1 MSHRQD
7 IYHFINRPIP
17 RLLRYNLLLADILKS
32 LKESG
37 GPDDHPDIETIPQ
50 VIDLVKDLGRAT
62 QKGVAVNES
71 KVELWTY
78 QHSLDGSRF
87 GVRVVSLLLMML
99 CHLLTG
105 LQVKDLDLL
114 NPMRELIHRGKVFR
128 QPEGPMSSWAELTVL
143 LFDNYRELN
152 DT

>member
-1 MSHRQD
+1 MKDPSSNRQD

-37 GPDDHPDIETIPQ
+37 VADNHPDIENIPQ
-50 VIDLVKDLGRAT
+50 VMEIIADLGKAT

-71 KVELWTY
+71 KVELW
-78 QHSLDGSRF
+78 QFQRSLDGGRF
-87 GVRVVSLLLMML
+87 GPRIV
-99 CHLLTG
+99 
-105 LQVKDLDLL
+105 QDLDLL

-128 QPEGPMSSWAELTVL
+128 QPEGTIGGSWAELNVC
-143 LFDNYRELN
+143 LFDNYR
-152 DT
+152 